1 MLMSYISVGQWG
13 HLLQFEG
20 LLKKEALKT
29 ERYKKRNSTTELR
42 EWAKSNNFENS
53 YFCLSVLIS
62 FCTFFGNQLQF
73 LINKKS

>member
-1 MLMSYISVGQWG
+1 MSPGQWG

-20 LLKKEALKT
+20 LLKKETLKT
-29 ERYKKRNSTTELR
+29 ERYKKRNWTTELR

-62 FCTFFGNQLQF
+62 SCTCFGNQLQF
-73 LINKKS
+73 PIKKKS